1 MSNTVG
7 LLLIGLGIGGLVV
20 FVILVDYVANN
31 FPDTKIGRICKA
43 LSSACRTTIEGQA
56 GQEVS
61 Q

>member
-1 MSNTVG
+1 VG

-43 LSSACRTTIEGQA
+43 ADDLIRRLPED
-56 GQEVS
+56 
-61 Q
+61 

>member
-43 LSSACRTTIEGQA
+43 IDGFVERLPDDD
-56 GQEVS
+56 
-61 Q
+61 